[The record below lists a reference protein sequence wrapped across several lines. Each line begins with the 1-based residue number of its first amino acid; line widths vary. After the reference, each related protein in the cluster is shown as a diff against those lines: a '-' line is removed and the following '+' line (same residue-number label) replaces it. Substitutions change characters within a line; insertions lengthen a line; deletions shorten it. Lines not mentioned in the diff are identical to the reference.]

1 MAVRPCSCQL
11 SYNWDII
18 APRPPD
24 VKPFDP
30 GFALMPAPS
39 PATTA
44 RRPRSLAAT
53 LVEAFGARIRAG
65 SLHAGARLPTE
76 AELMAE
82 FGVSRTV
89 VREALSKLQAAGQ
102 VVTRHGI
109 GSFVAAP
116 GEAQNFRIP
125 PEDVAT
131 LDDVISVLDLRIALE
146 AEAAALAAGRRKP
159 ANLRLM
165 RQALAAFARA
175 AADGTDAVGA
185 DLQLHMEISRA
196 TQNAHFVDL
205 MTYLGSMLIPRT
217 RVNTARL
224 AGESRRDFLRRVHAE
239 HQSIVDAI
247 TNRDADAARAAMR
260 THLSNSRERL
270 RRAQQAARA

>member
-1 MAVRPCSCQL
+1 
-11 SYNWDII
+11 
-18 APRPPD
+18 
-24 VKPFDP
+24 
-30 GFALMPAPS
+30 MPALVIS
-39 PATTA
+39 PAAAA
-44 RRPRSLAAT
+44 RRPRSLATA
-53 LVEAFGARIRAG
+53 LVVEFGSRIRDG
-65 SLHAGARLPTE
+65 RLRAGARLPTE
-76 AELMAE
+76 AGLMAE

-89 VREALSKLQAAGQ
+89 VREALSQLQAAGR

-125 PEDVAT
+125 PEHLAT
-131 LDDVISVLDLRIALE
+131 LRDVIAVLDLRIALE
-146 AEAAALAAGRRKP
+146 AEAAALAAGRHRP
-159 ANLRLM
+159 ANLRVM
-165 RQALAAFARA
+165 RRALAGFARA

-185 DLQLHMEISRA
+185 DLELHMEIARA

-205 MTYLGSMLIPRT
+205 MTYLGTMLIPRT

-224 AGESRRDFLRRVHAE
+224 AGENRRDYLHRVHAE

-247 TNRDADAARAAMR
+247 ANRDPEAARAAMR

-270 RRAQQAARA
+270 RRAEQEARG